1 MSNSERI
8 ASRILLIGGILLLI
22 TSFGLLPENVAYGG
36 GGGPGECSTT
46 TCTSTNCIEGTD
58 CGNPPEGSC
67 PTSTSG
73 CDACK
78 CKNAGGGSCQCS
90 I

>member
-1 MSNSERI
+1 MNNRERM
-8 ASRILLIGGILLLI
+8 ASTILLVGGILLLVF
-22 TSFGLLPENVAYGG
+22 SFGLLPENLAYGG
-36 GGGPGECSTT
+36 SAFLGECSTT
-46 TCTSTNCIEGTD
+46 DCTSNHCIEGTD
-58 CGNPPEGSC
+58 CGNPPKGSC

-78 CKNAGGGSCQCS
+78 CKSSGGGSCQCS